1 MMATN
6 VQRDISINQFSNIKP
21 VMKSS
26 QTVSN
31 ADYATAQSIDT
42 IEVYL
47 LTQGFTQ
54 AQLNVMTKNDKVY
67 AYRIKKG
74 ASTTPLP

>member
-1 MMATN
+1 MATN

>member
-1 MMATN
+1 MATN
-6 VQRDISINQFSNIKP
+6 VQRDTSSIQFSNIKP
-21 VMKSS
+21 VLKSS

-31 ADYATAQSIDT
+31 ADYAAAQSIDT
-42 IEVYL
+42 MEVYL

-74 ASTTPLP
+74 ASTTPFP